1 MDISMNTKT
10 NEVDLYTY
18 SAVISSVVKEGITAF
33 RKKNS
38 RGVLALQNHFT
49 ALEAKNGHKKGV
61 QFVVRQKE
69 DLQRAQGVRGF
80 IVTSQE
86 ALIDEANKI
95 SHWTPNIF
103 RWGTYSDQQRK
114 FIKGHSEDNLQQI
127 NTYVIDVDTL
137 NVDVAKMVMASMKIL
152 NQTPTFILQT
162 NKGFQLYFVLENPAF
177 ISNANNFKS
186 LRVAKRIATN
196 LKHAFAEEL
205 PGVDKGCNDFGF
217 FRAPNTSNIVFEK
230 LDNQVNFT
238 DLISWSKQ
246 YSIDNNRQG
255 LKLVKAAE
263 TEKAYDATT
272 QKWYRD
278 LANLTNVRGH
288 KNQYGRNNTIFTLA
302 LACYSAQ
309 KSYEEAYNELDIFN
323 SNLEQSVSNRELVKC
338 LANAYSGK
346 YKGAELEKVTAILQT
361 YAHSD
366 YEISYSKTIIYDET
380 GKVKPQFYRKHKKER
395 AERKYSHM
403 REWEADLEKYI
414 EQEMLNGQ
422 VFIAKSQRE
431 LAEETKIPYATLKK
445 LLKQSKRIISRV
457 EGRGRAAKT
466 LLSTAAIVVEAAI
479 RHAITKKQE
488 KKEAYITFLSTFTEA
503 ANYITQKIMKT
514 DSQQAT
520 ESLILSALPNGDR
533 TGQQLLLLL
542 ENVYKT
548 GRYQHLRAIADG

>member
-1 MDISMNTKT
+1 MNTKT

-18 SAVISSVVKEGITAF
+18 SAVISTVVKEGITAF
-33 RKKNS
+33 RKRNS
-38 RGVLALQNHFT
+38 RGVLAVQNHF
-49 ALEAKNGHKKGV
+49 AELEAKHGHKKGV

-69 DLQRAQGVRGF
+69 DLQREKGVRGF

-86 ALIDEANKI
+86 ALISEANKI

-103 RWGTYSDQQRK
+103 RYGTYSDQQRK

-162 NKGFQLYFVLENPAF
+162 NKGFQLYFVLENPVF

-205 PGVDKGCNDFGF
+205 PHVDKGCNDFGF
-217 FRAPNTSNIVFEK
+217 FRAPNTNNVIFEN
-230 LDNQVNFT
+230 LANQVQYT
-238 DLISWSKQ
+238 DLIEWSKI
-246 YSIDNNRQG
+246 YSEKTNRPG

-338 LANAYSGK
+338 LENAYSGK
-346 YKGAELEKVTAILQT
+346 YQGAELEKVTAILQT
-361 YAHSD
+361 YANSN
-366 YEISYSKTIIYDET
+366 YEISYSKAIIYDEK
-380 GKVKPQFYRKHKKER
+380 GKVKSQFFRKHKKAR
-395 AERKYSHM
+395 AERTYSHFT
-403 REWEADLEKYI
+403 EWEADLEKYI

-422 VFIAKSQRE
+422 VFITKSQRE
-431 LAEETKIPYATLKK
+431 MAEETKIPYATLKK
-445 LLKQSKRIISRV
+445 LLKESKRIISRV
-457 EGRGRAAKT
+457 EGKGRTAKT
-466 LLSTAAIVVEAAI
+466 LVSTAAIVVEVAI

-488 KKEAYITFLSTFTEA
+488 KKEAYINFLSTFTEA
-503 ANYITQKIMKT
+503 ANYITKKIMKT
-514 DSQQAT
+514 DSQQTA
-520 ESLILSALPNGDR
+520 ESAILRALPREGSI
-533 TGQQLLLLL
+533 GQQLLLLL
-542 ENVYKT
+542 DNVYKT
-548 GRYQHLRAIADG
+548 GRYQHLRETADG